1 MWVTFPHPTETRRV
15 VYFNRVTGH
24 CQWTCPYRLKT
35 FEAHDIDQATF
46 IEIMIRHQI
55 IDKRSSP
62 FPSPPHSPSPH
73 THSPLLEYFHV
84 TPSDLWPNTEVFYRE
99 LEISKRRENVKRK
112 QALTGGKRKGPGT
125 MVLPQNSSGRDLL
138 GQQQQGTAQH

>member
-1 MWVTFPHPTETRRV
+1 
-15 VYFNRVTGH
+15 
-24 CQWTCPYRLKT
+24 
-35 FEAHDIDQATF
+35 
-46 IEIMIRHQI
+46 
-55 IDKRSSP
+55 
-62 FPSPPHSPSPH
+62 
-73 THSPLLEYFHV
+73 V